1 MNETRHRILERLDTG
16 PQTGPELAASLD
28 LSRAAVWKQ
37 IEALRDDGFE
47 IGTGADGYE
56 LVAIPEYGGAAVE
69 FGLEAPYRVEYHET
83 VGSTNDVARD
93 LAEAGESDVVVLA
106 DEQTGGR
113 GRKDRG
119 WRSPSGGIWLS
130 ILLRPSVP
138 PARVPV
144 LTLGASVAVVEAV
157 ASAGVDASIK
167 WPNDVLART
176 ETGEAAKLA
185 GILTEMAGESAQVS
199 WVVIG
204 IGLNANVDLAAVGD
218 GATTLRALVGD
229 VDRRSVVQA
238 ILEGFNEL
246 AADPDSILPA
256 WRERTSTL
264 GRTVR
269 IETESE
275 VIEGTATD
283 VTDVGALVVE
293 TETGRQ
299 TVHTGDCE
307 HLRPLE

>member
-1 MNETRHRILERLDTG
+1 M
-16 PQTGPELAASLD
+16 
-28 LSRAAVWKQ
+28 
-37 IEALRDDGFE
+37 
-47 IGTGADGYE
+47 
-56 LVAIPEYGGAAVE
+56 
-69 FGLEAPYRVEYHET
+69 
-83 VGSTNDVARD
+83 
-93 LAEAGESDVVVLA
+93 
-106 DEQTGGR
+106 
-113 GRKDRG
+113 
-119 WRSPSGGIWLS
+119 S

-138 PARVPV
+138 PARVPL
-144 LTLGASVAVVEAV
+144 LTLGASVALVDAV
-157 ASAGVDASIK
+157 ATVGVDASIK

-176 ETGEAAKLA
+176 DAGESAKLA

-218 GATTLRALVGD
+218 GATTLRVLVGD
-229 VDRRSVVQA
+229 VDRRTVVQA
-238 ILEGFNEL
+238 ILEGFHEL
-246 AADPDSILPA
+246 AADPDAILPA

-264 GRTVR
+264 GRPVR
-269 IETESE
+269 IETDSE

-293 TETGRQ
+293 TETGRR

>member
-1 MNETRHRILERLDTG
+1 MNETRHRILERLETG

-138 PARVPV
+138 PARVPL
-144 LTLGASVAVVEAV
+144 LTLGASVAVVDAV
-157 ASAGVDASIK
+157 ATAGVDASIK

-176 ETGEAAKLA
+176 DADEAAKLA

-204 IGLNANVDLAAVGD
+204 IGLNANVDLGAVGD

-229 VDRRSVVQA
+229 VDRRTVVQA
-238 ILEGFNEL
+238 ILEGFHEL
-246 AADPDSILPA
+246 AEAPDAILPA
-256 WRERTSTL
+256 WRDRTSTL

-269 IETESE
+269 IETERE
-275 VIEGTATD
+275 EIEGTATD